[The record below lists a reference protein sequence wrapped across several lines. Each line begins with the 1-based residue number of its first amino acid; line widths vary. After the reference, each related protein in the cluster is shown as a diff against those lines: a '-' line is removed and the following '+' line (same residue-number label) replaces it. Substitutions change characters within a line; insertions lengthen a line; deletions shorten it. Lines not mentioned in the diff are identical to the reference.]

1 MVDPQYFLKTG
12 GYPPKKCP
20 KGHPHFFISPK
31 KQGVLKN
38 HPQFSN
44 TALILS
50 ADFMPWKIIV
60 YKECLSFCCSG
71 IVSGD
76 KRRISV
82 YKGSWSS

>member
-50 ADFMPWKIIV
+50 ADFILII
-60 YKECLSFCCSG
+60 
-71 IVSGD
+71 
-76 KRRISV
+76 RINLIKV
-82 YKGSWSS
+82 QN

>member
-50 ADFMPWKIIV
+50 ADFIYSQNLLRSIHS
-60 YKECLSFCCSG
+60 LILNS
-71 IVSGD
+71 
-76 KRRISV
+76 IS
-82 YKGSWSS
+82 YRLP